1 MDVKEGRLKKA
12 AYISGMS
19 ENSKWT
25 VCTGQGGKFWVCPR
39 LENGKAGDG
48 FKQFDSLEEA
58 QRAIDSG
65 DVDRDA
71 AVIGD
76 MVRRQRRRR

>member
-1 MDVKEGRLKKA
+1 MKQGALYPENT
-12 AYISGMS
+12 AYMWAMN

-25 VCTGQGGKFWVCPR
+25 VCPGQGGKFWVCPR

-48 FKQFDSLEEA
+48 FAQFDSLEEA

-76 MVRRQRRRR
+76 MVRGQRKRR